1 MSWISELNPKILLK
15 YANNRYIIRF
25 FILIYIFKMGQITR
39 DSKIEAVLPVAVTA
53 LVSQKV
59 LVMTR
64 LYGFKV
70 IILG

>member
-15 YANNRYIIRF
+15 YANHRYIIRF
-25 FILIYIFKMGQITR
+25 FILIYIYKVGQITR